1 MRTINPHDT
10 CTPTGTH
17 QPKRSLS
24 HPNSAPI
31 FIRQNNRQK
40 RLLCTAKNTYFFP
53 SPPIIFIELNNSPKI
68 TLFATG
74 KNRGNLHLQNPSNS
88 CQTVHGDKPLMT
100 KRKLG
105 NSPIEIAPLALG
117 GNVFGWTIDQ
127 PTSFKILDA
136 FVDAGFTFID
146 TADIYSTWVPGN
158 KGGESETIIGNWLK
172 QTGKR
177 SKVIIATKVGLDM
190 SPTDKG
196 LSKAYILR
204 AVEAS
209 LKRLQTDHIDL
220 YQSHKDDPET
230 PLDETL
236 QAYSELVKQGKVR
249 VIGASN
255 YDKNRLAEALRLSE
269 ENAWPRYESLQ
280 PHYNLYDR
288 ADFETNLE
296 ELCLS
301 SDVGVIPY
309 YALASGFLTGKYRS
323 QKDTLGAKR
332 GQGITKFLNDR
343 GFRIL
348 AALDTV
354 AKEHNANPTRVAL
367 AWLMA
372 RPSITAPIASAT
384 SLEQLQDLTEAVNL
398 KLSPEAIN
406 QLNEASA
413 T

>member
-1 MRTINPHDT
+1 
-10 CTPTGTH
+10 
-17 QPKRSLS
+17 
-24 HPNSAPI
+24 
-31 FIRQNNRQK
+31 
-40 RLLCTAKNTYFFP
+40 
-53 SPPIIFIELNNSPKI
+53 
-68 TLFATG
+68 
-74 KNRGNLHLQNPSNS
+74 
-88 CQTVHGDKPLMT
+88 MT

-146 TADIYSTWVPGN
+146 TADIYSTWVPGHT
-158 KGGESETIIGNWLK
+158 GGESETIIGNWLK
-172 QTGKR
+172 LTGKR

-190 SPTDKG
+190 SPQDKG

-204 AVEAS
+204 EVEAS
-209 LKRLQTDHIDL
+209 LKRLQTDYIDL
-220 YQSHKDDPET
+220 YQSHKDDPTT

-236 QAYSELVKQGKVR
+236 EAYAQLVKEGKVR

-255 YDKNRLAEALRLSE
+255 YDKDRLAESLRLSK

-280 PHYNLYDR
+280 PNYNLYDR

-296 ELCLS
+296 PLCLRS
-301 SDVGVIPY
+301 NVGVIPY
-309 YALASGFLTGKYRS
+309 YSLASGFLTGKYRS
-323 QKDTLGAKR
+323 EKDTAGATR
-332 GQGITKFLNDR
+332 GQGVKKFLNDR

-348 AALDTV
+348 AALDAV
-354 AKEHNANPTRVAL
+354 AKETNANPTRVAL

-384 SLEQLQDLTEAVNL
+384 SLDQLKDLTESVHL
-398 KLSPEAIN
+398 KLSPEAIS
-406 QLNEASA
+406 QLNTASA
-413 T
+413 P